1 MKIVELVRQL
11 DTFEIALHA
20 FGLQFRRLL
29 PSVEAVSAGIGG
41 KVDMT
46 WTFDDLVS
54 LNNQVLS
61 LELGLGK
68 IIEAAMEKDSQ

>member
-1 MKIVELVRQL
+1 MMTAELLDEL
-11 DTFEIALHA
+11 DTFSVALHA

-29 PSVEAVSAGIGG
+29 PSVEAASAAGIGG

-54 LNNQVLS
+54 LNNQILH
-61 LELGLGK
+61 LELGLLAILSKGY
-68 IIEAAMEKDSQ
+68 ER